1 MELSQEV
8 AKQAGEKIS
17 KAKQELQENKDSFI
31 LFLKESLNDRK
42 DHVNFFKK
50 IICFQFIANLILVI
64 AIVCLSI
71 YFIHST
77 NKQSKESNQQFVELN
92 QQFMDFV
99 NETDFY
105 YEVELLNEYSD
116 LNTNNL
122 NVTK

>member
-31 LFLKESLNDRK
+31 LFLREMVD
-42 DHVNFFKK
+42 D
-50 IICFQFIANLILVI
+50 
-64 AIVCLSI
+64 
-71 YFIHST
+71 
-77 NKQSKESNQQFVELN
+77 SKEHVKFLRRIIVGLLIIVLVLIAGMIALNIYNQHTIKKMAKENNQQLI
-92 QQFMDFV
+92 DFI

-105 YEVELLNEYSD
+105 YEVELLNEYSN